1 LYLAFAINKK
11 YDVLEHH
18 ILLMIKT
25 LLENFN
31 PENSPLIWL
40 VCAFVLA
47 FAIAYQTFPTILYVA
62 KEKHLMDE
70 PDSRSMHSSKT
81 PTLGGIGIFFSLV
94 VVMTIVGAMLNTKV
108 LLLVMGGLTI
118 LFFLGLKDDLTVL
131 SARKK
136 FIGQL
141 FAALLL
147 IVFTDTRIIGFSKI
161 FDVDMLPY
169 WVSIGFTLFV
179 YILII
184 NAYNLIDGV
193 DGLAGCIA
201 LLISVFFC
209 ILFYNSGALSLA
221 TIAVA
226 LIGALLAF
234 LKFNFSS
241 KNKIFMGDTGSM
253 IVGFLL
259 AFFTISFIS
268 QSQTNIE
275 SEYYRAS
282 PALAFAMLFFPLIDT
297 LRIFF
302 IRIFILKKSPFEAD
316 KNHIHH
322 RFIQSGF
329 SHKQTTFTL
338 VFINLLIVI
347 IAFNMLHLN
356 LNTQIGLL
364 LIYGSLLY
372 CLPFI
377 IIRVLSKNKKSI
389 KV

>member
-1 LYLAFAINKK
+1 
-11 YDVLEHH
+11 
-18 ILLMIKT
+18 MIKT

-31 PENSPLIWL
+31 PEDSPLIWL

-47 FAIAYQTFPTILYVA
+47 FVIAYQTFPTILYVA

-70 PDSRSMHSSKT
+70 PDSRSMHSNKT
-81 PTLGGIGIFFSLV
+81 PTLGGIGIFLSLV

-141 FAALLL
+141 LAALLL

-161 FDVDMLPY
+161 FDVDILPY

-201 LLISVFFC
+201 LLICVFFS

-221 TIAVA
+221 TISVA

-234 LKFNFSS
+234 LKSNFSS

-268 QSQTNIE
+268 QSQTNVD
-275 SEYYRAS
+275 SEYFRAS

-322 RFIQSGF
+322 KFIHAGF
-329 SHKQTTFTL
+329 SHIQTTFTIVL
-338 VFINLLIVI
+338 INLLIVI

-364 LIYGSLLY
+364 LIYGSILY
-372 CLPFI
+372 CMPFI
-377 IIRVLSKNKKSI
+377 IIRLLNKNKKRI

>member
-1 LYLAFAINKK
+1 MPLL
-11 YDVLEHH
+11 HR
-18 ILLMIKT
+18 ILPMIKT

-47 FAIAYQTFPTILYVA
+47 FVIAYQTFPTILYVA

-147 IVFTDTRIIGFSKI
+147 IIFTDTRIIGFSKI
-161 FDVDMLPY
+161 FDIDMLPY

-179 YILII
+179 YVLII

-193 DGLAGCIA
+193 DGLAGCVA
-201 LLISVFFC
+201 LLISIFFT

-221 TIAVA
+221 TISVA

-234 LKFNFSS
+234 LKSNFSS

-268 QSQTNIE
+268 QSQLNID
-275 SEYYRAS
+275 SDYHRAS

-302 IRIFILKKSPFEAD
+302 IRIFILKRSPFEAD

-329 SHKQTTFTL
+329 SHIQTTFTV
-338 VFINLLIVI
+338 VFINLLIVF

-364 LIYGSLLY
+364 LIYGSILY
-372 CLPFI
+372 CMPFI
-377 IIRVLSKNKKSI
+377 IIRVMNKNKKSI

>member
-1 LYLAFAINKK
+1 
-11 YDVLEHH
+11 
-18 ILLMIKT
+18 MIET

-31 PENSPLIWL
+31 PNNNAIAWLIS
-40 VCAFVLA
+40 AFVLA
-47 FAIAYQTFPTILYVA
+47 FIIAQQTFPTILYVA
-62 KEKHLMDE
+62 KKKHLMDE
-70 PDSRSMHSSKT
+70 PDSRSMHTNNT
-81 PTLGGIGIFFSLV
+81 PTLGGIGIFLSLV

-136 FIGQL
+136 FLGQL

-147 IVFTDTRIIGFSKI
+147 IVFTNTRIIGFSKI
-161 FDVDMLPY
+161 LDIDVLPY
-169 WVSIGFTLFV
+169 WVSIFFTLFV
-179 YILII
+179 YVLII

-193 DGLAGCIA
+193 DGLAGSIA
-201 LLISVFFC
+201 LLISAIFTF
-209 ILFYNSGALSLA
+209 LFYNSGALSLA
-221 TIAVA
+221 TISVA

-234 LKFNFSS
+234 LRLNFSK

-268 QSQTNIE
+268 QSQTTI
-275 SEYYRAS
+275 SSRFFKAS
-282 PALAFAMLFFPLIDT
+282 PALALAMLFYPLMDT
-297 LRIFF
+297 FRIFV
-302 IRIFILKKSPFEAD
+302 IRIFVLKKSPFEAD
-316 KNHIHH
+316 QNHIHH

-329 SHKQTTFTL
+329 THKQTT
-338 VFINLLIVI
+338 LLIVLI
-347 IAFNMLHLN
+347 NFVIMAIAFNMLHLN

-364 LIYGSLLY
+364 LIYGSVLFYIPFLL
-372 CLPFI
+372 
-377 IIRVLSKNKKSI
+377 RRRMNKTNEKI

>member
-1 LYLAFAINKK
+1 
-11 YDVLEHH
+11 
-18 ILLMIKT
+18 MIKT

-31 PENSPLIWL
+31 PEDSPLIWL
-40 VCAFVLA
+40 ACAFILA
-47 FAIAYQTFPTILYVA
+47 FVIAYQTFPTILYVA

-118 LFFLGLKDDLTVL
+118 LFFLGLKDDLTIL

-136 FIGQL
+136 FVGQL
-141 FAALLL
+141 LAALLL

-161 FDVDMLPY
+161 FDIDILPY

-179 YILII
+179 YILVI

-201 LLISVFFC
+201 LLISVFFS

-221 TIAVA
+221 TISVA

-234 LKFNFSS
+234 LKSNFSS
-241 KNKIFMGDTGSM
+241 KKKIFMGDTGSM

-259 AFFTISFIS
+259 AFFTISFICQS
-268 QSQTNIE
+268 QSNVN
-275 SEYYRAS
+275 SEYFRAS

-302 IRIFILKKSPFEAD
+302 IRIFVLKKSPFEAD

-322 RFIQSGF
+322 RFIQAGF
-329 SHKQTTFTL
+329 SHIQTTFTIVL
-338 VFINLLIVI
+338 INLLIVI

-356 LNTQIGLL
+356 LNTQIFLL
-364 LIYGSLLY
+364 MIYGSILY
-372 CLPFI
+372 CMPFVI
-377 IIRVLSKNKKSI
+377 IKIMNKSKKSI

>member
-1 LYLAFAINKK
+1 MIK
-11 YDVLEHH
+11 
-18 ILLMIKT
+18 ILLD
-25 LLENFN
+25 NFN
-31 PENSPLIWL
+31 PENRPFVWL
-40 VCAFVLA
+40 TSAFILAFV
-47 FAIAYQTFPTILYVA
+47 IAYQTFPTILYVA

-70 PDSRSMHSSKT
+70 PDGRSMHSDRT

-94 VVMTIVGAMLNTKV
+94 VVMTIIGAMLNTKV
-108 LLLVMGGLTI
+108 LMLVMGGLTI

-141 FAALLL
+141 LAALLL

-161 FDVDMLPY
+161 LDVDVLPY
-169 WVSIGFTLFV
+169 WVSIFFTLFV

-193 DGLAGCIA
+193 DGLAGSVA
-201 LLISVFFC
+201 LLISVVFS

-221 TIAVA
+221 TISVA

-234 LKFNFSS
+234 LRYNFSKS
-241 KNKIFMGDTGSM
+241 KKIFMGDTGSM

-259 AFFTISFIS
+259 AFFSISFIS
-268 QSQTNIE
+268 QSQINTE
-275 SEYYRAS
+275 SLYFRAS
-282 PALAFAMLFFPLIDT
+282 PALILAMLFYPLMDT
-297 LRIFF
+297 CRIFF

-316 KNHIHH
+316 RNHVHH
-322 RFIQSGF
+322 RYILYGF
-329 SHKQTTFTL
+329 SHLQTTLTI
-338 VFINLLIVI
+338 VSINLLIII

-364 LIYGSLLY
+364 LIYGSAFFY
-372 CLPFI
+372 APFI
-377 IIRVLSKNKKSI
+377 IKRKLKKNNK
-389 KV
+389 

>member
-1 LYLAFAINKK
+1 
-11 YDVLEHH
+11 
-18 ILLMIKT
+18 MIKT
-25 LLENFN
+25 LLDNFN
-31 PENSPLIWL
+31 PENNPIVWLIS
-40 VCAFVLA
+40 AFVLA
-47 FAIAYQTFPTILYVA
+47 FVIAFYTFPTILYVA

-70 PDSRSMHSSKT
+70 PDSRSMHSNRT
-81 PTLGGIGIFFSLV
+81 PTLGGIGIFLSLV

-136 FIGQL
+136 FLGQL

-161 FDVDMLPY
+161 LDIDVLPY
-169 WVSIGFTLFV
+169 WGSVFFTLFV

-193 DGLAGCIA
+193 DGLAGSIA
-201 LLISVFFC
+201 LMISSVFSV
-209 ILFYNSGALSLA
+209 LFYNSGDLSLA
-221 TIAVA
+221 TISVA
-226 LIGALLAF
+226 LIGSLFAF
-234 LKFNFSS
+234 LRLNFSE

-253 IVGFLL
+253 ILGFLL

-268 QSQTNIE
+268 HSQTNVD
-275 SEYYRAS
+275 SNYFKAS
-282 PALAFAMLFFPLIDT
+282 PALALAMLFFPLMDT
-297 LRIFF
+297 FRIFF
-302 IRIFILKKSPFEAD
+302 IRIFVLKKSPFEAD

-329 SHKQTTFTL
+329 THIQTTVL
-338 VFINLLIVI
+338 IVLINLIIII

-364 LIYGSLLY
+364 FLYGSVLY
-372 CLPFI
+372 YIPF
-377 IIRVLSKNKKSI
+377 VLKRSLNKQSNKI

>member
-1 LYLAFAINKK
+1 ML
-11 YDVLEHH
+11 
-18 ILLMIKT
+18 KT

-31 PENSPLIWL
+31 PENSPIIWL
-40 VCAFVLA
+40 ISAFALA
-47 FAIAYQTFPTILYVA
+47 FLIAQQTFPTILYVA
-62 KEKHLMDE
+62 KKKHLMDE
-70 PDSRSMHSSKT
+70 PDSRSLHSNNT
-81 PTLGGIGIFFSLV
+81 PTLGGIGIFLSLV

-131 SARKK
+131 SARAK
-136 FIGQL
+136 FLGQL
-141 FAALLL
+141 MAALLL

-161 FDVDMLPY
+161 LDVDVLPY
-169 WVSIGFTLFV
+169 WVSIFFTLFV

-184 NAYNLIDGV
+184 NAYNLIDGI
-193 DGLAGCIA
+193 DGLAGSIA
-201 LLISVFFC
+201 LLISLVFSV
-209 ILFYNSGALSLA
+209 LFYNSGALSLA
-221 TIAVA
+221 TISVA

-234 LKFNFSS
+234 LRLNFSS

-268 QSQTNIE
+268 QSQTNLE
-275 SEYYRAS
+275 SEYFKAS
-282 PALAFAMLFFPLIDT
+282 PALALAMLFFPLMDT
-297 LRIFF
+297 FRIFF

-322 RFIQSGF
+322 RFVQSGF
-329 SHKQTTFTL
+329 THVQTTL
-338 VFINLLIVI
+338 CIVLINLLII
-347 IAFNMLHLN
+347 FIAFNMLHLN

-364 LIYGSLLY
+364 LVYGSVLYYIPFLLKRN
-372 CLPFI
+372 LN
-377 IIRVLSKNKKSI
+377 RRKNEV